1 MSAIAANLWARLGN
15 CLFVWAHAKAYAEQN
30 GHELRTLPWVGER
43 IFTLD
48 GHDCRRPDGTEVET
62 LSGYF
67 QAQKDVIYTRADC
80 RRWFKLK
87 PEIEQ
92 ALEAVGCRFHA
103 THAHFRRGDFAG
115 AGFPLISRQSVD
127 EAVRKAFPFTFGAN
141 EEPVSLEYISV
152 SDETPFRH
160 PAFTG
165 DIEFL
170 PDFYRLMKAPV
181 LFRANSTFSWWT
193 ATLGHGRVFAPIIT
207 GLVGGV
213 EHDNVPYVEGNWP
226 KCADGMEFVTDLHLK
241 EE

>member
-15 CLFVWAHAKAYAEQN
+15 CMFVFAHAKAYAEQH
-30 GHELRTLPWVGER
+30 GHELRTQPWVGEK

-48 GHDCRRPDGTEVET
+48 GHPCGRPDGTETET

-67 QAQKDVIYTRADC
+67 QAQKDLIYTRADC
-80 RRWFKLK
+80 RRWFQLK
-87 PEIEQ
+87 PEIER
-92 ALEAVGCRFHA
+92 ALEAIGCCRNYP
-103 THAHFRRGDFAG
+103 HAHMRRGDYAG
-115 AGFPLISRQSVD
+115 AGYPLISGRSVLSAMRTLGMD
-127 EAVRKAFPFTFGAN
+127 PDA
-141 EEPVSLEYISV
+141 IWV
-152 SDETPFRH
+152 SDEVPWKH